1 MKKAVPMI
9 LSEDNFKQIFAFA
22 DRNSRLAKLL
32 YNAALFRIRQVFTG
46 WNKEERTDLEKS
58 VFAEIQCAKETYK
71 DFTCRRVFSYK
82 ALDRTLRANKNP
94 DFFAGLSMQTAQSI
108 VRQATIDFKAW
119 LDALKVYKKDP
130 SSFTGRPRMPKYC
143 RLDKKTFKVTNQDAI
158 LYPAPDG
165 KGCLLKLPNMT
176 ENRIPL
182 SYLKDTA
189 DLREVVFKP
198 YYGKY
203 IMTFVIEDAAP
214 RICQT
219 WQEWILAQITS
230 QLSHA
235 QTVRLLYTKAVRSC
249 QLTSSLPN
257 KRRPQSP
264 SSPEEKL
271 IVMQRLH
278 S

>member
-1 MKKAVPMI
+1 
-9 LSEDNFKQIFAFA
+9 
-22 DRNSRLAKLL
+22 
-32 YNAALFRIRQVFTG
+32 
-46 WNKEERTDLEKS
+46 
-58 VFAEIQCAKETYK
+58 
-71 DFTCRRVFSYK
+71 
-82 ALDRTLRANKNP
+82 
-94 DFFAGLSMQTAQSI
+94 
-108 VRQATIDFKAW
+108 
-119 LDALKVYKKDP
+119 
-130 SSFTGRPRMPKYC
+130 MPKYC

-189 DLREVVFKP
+189 DLRKVVFKP

-214 RICQT
+214 PCYPDMPNMAGVDLGTDNI
-219 WQEWILAQITS
+219 
-230 QLSHA
+230 A

>member
-1 MKKAVPMI
+1 
-9 LSEDNFKQIFAFA
+9 
-22 DRNSRLAKLL
+22 
-32 YNAALFRIRQVFTG
+32 
-46 WNKEERTDLEKS
+46 
-58 VFAEIQCAKETYK
+58 
-71 DFTCRRVFSYK
+71 
-82 ALDRTLRANKNP
+82 
-94 DFFAGLSMQTAQSI
+94 MQTAQSI

-189 DLREVVFKP
+189 DLREVVFKMP
-198 YYGKY
+198 HLPV
-203 IMTFVIEDAAP
+203 T